1 MSFFRSIDLFLLI
14 PMMLLLSTSL
24 LVLFSVA
31 PNLLPTQ
38 IAASFLSLGC
48 FLIVS
53 RFDADVFRKLA
64 PYLYLG
70 AVILLAMTLFWGLE
84 SRGSIRWIPIGPYR
98 FQTSE
103 FAKPVFILA
112 FSSFLLRFPPRT
124 VRHVL
129 VHVGVLVA
137 PFLLTARQP
146 DLGSAIVILAVWG
159 LLLFLGRLRW
169 QYAFIGILVFAALLP
184 FSWHALHDYQ
194 QTRILTFLNPF
205 SDPLG
210 AGYSTLQSQI
220 AIGSGKLLGRGL
232 GNGIQ
237 SHLQFLPEHATDF
250 VFASFAEEFGFIG
263 VLGLLFLYGW
273 LLTRLIRLSISSNEW
288 YGMLVLSG
296 VAGLFFAQMSIHIG
310 MNMGILPITGITLPF
325 LSYGGSSVVSFGISL
340 GLASS
345 VSKFSQK
352 RQKIDRFSLLEHLN
366 GQDA

>member
-124 VRHVL
+124 V
-129 VHVGVLVA
+129 
-137 PFLLTARQP
+137 
-146 DLGSAIVILAVWG
+146 
-159 LLLFLGRLRW
+159 
-169 QYAFIGILVFAALLP
+169 
-184 FSWHALHDYQ
+184 
-194 QTRILTFLNPF
+194 
-205 SDPLG
+205 
-210 AGYSTLQSQI
+210 
-220 AIGSGKLLGRGL
+220 
-232 GNGIQ
+232 
-237 SHLQFLPEHATDF
+237 
-250 VFASFAEEFGFIG
+250 
-263 VLGLLFLYGW
+263 
-273 LLTRLIRLSISSNEW
+273 
-288 YGMLVLSG
+288 
-296 VAGLFFAQMSIHIG
+296 
-310 MNMGILPITGITLPF
+310 
-325 LSYGGSSVVSFGISL
+325 
-340 GLASS
+340 
-345 VSKFSQK
+345 
-352 RQKIDRFSLLEHLN
+352 
-366 GQDA
+366 